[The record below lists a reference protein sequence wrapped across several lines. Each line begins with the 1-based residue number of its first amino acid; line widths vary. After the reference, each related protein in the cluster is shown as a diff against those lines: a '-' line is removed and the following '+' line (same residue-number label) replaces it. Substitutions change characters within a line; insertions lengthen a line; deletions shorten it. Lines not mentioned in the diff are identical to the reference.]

1 VKVCPSTSV
10 KRRSLAL
17 AVLLAVAGKVTV
29 AAAPMGDPASPPGF
43 HCYECPKCAFVLIET
58 IKEEPAPRPVGGRWT
73 RGEMLGYSLS
83 FALMRATKVVR
94 GLSKGLSDDERH
106 AVVAEVV
113 RRLKEHGDPWKLD
126 EPTPETPFRGHM
138 SGHRISG

>member
-1 VKVCPSTSV
+1 MSEKTCPNC
-10 KRRSLAL
+10 
-17 AVLLAVAGKVTV
+17 G
-29 AAAPMGDPASPPGF
+29 APTKIDPSSPPGF
-43 HCYECPKCAFVLIET
+43 HSYECQKCAFVQIET
-58 IKEEPAPRPVGGRWT
+58 IKEEPPPRPVGGRWT
-73 RGEMLGYSLS
+73 RGEMLGYALS

-126 EPTPETPFRGHM
+126 EPTPETPFHGHM